1 MIERNK
7 DRTNAVDT
15 SGVPAEEPATRPE
28 AQANMPTA
36 QKELSAADMVAAE
49 GRVPG
54 STPQKAD
61 DSKPMALLAAEE
73 AGTFRTRWSEIQAGF
88 VDEPSRAVQQADALV
103 AELMKR
109 LTQIFAD
116 ERTKLEGQSK
126 RDEKLSTE
134 DMRVALQRYRSFF
147 NRLLSV

>member
-1 MIERNK
+1 MIEQNK
-7 DRTNAVDT
+7 DRTNVVNT
-15 SGVPAEEPATRPE
+15 PGVPAEEPVTRP
-28 AQANMPTA
+28 ATQANMPTA
-36 QKELSAADMVAAE
+36 QKELSTADMVASE

-54 STPQKAD
+54 MTPKTAD
-61 DSKPMALLAAEE
+61 DSKPMALLAADE

-88 VDEPSRAVQQADALV
+88 VDEPSRAVQQGDALV

-109 LTQIFAD
+109 LAQIFAD

-126 RDEKLSTE
+126 RGEKLSTE

>member
-1 MIERNK
+1 
-7 DRTNAVDT
+7 
-15 SGVPAEEPATRPE
+15 
-28 AQANMPTA
+28 
-36 QKELSAADMVAAE
+36 
-49 GRVPG
+49 
-54 STPQKAD
+54 
-61 DSKPMALLAAEE
+61 MALLAAEE

-88 VDEPSRAVQQADALV
+88 VDEPSRAVQQGDALV

-109 LTQIFAD
+109 LAQIFAD

-126 RDEKLSTE
+126 RGEKLSTE